1 MRAALP
7 GLVAALLCPAAP
19 AQDRAPEFASFARAR
34 PATTRSIPPAP
45 EEWERRRRLPSD
57 FGPPWLGAAER
68 QLLEAARGGRWADVL
83 ALLKAGPVNVNARDA
98 RGGGVLAL
106 AARDGHDAAVRE
118 LLARGAD
125 RDQAS
130 HEGFTPL
137 GAAAFYGRRSTLR
150 LLLRAGADARVFG
163 ASGQTP
169 LHLAAMTGRVD
180 LVDELL
186 AGGVDAGILNR
197 ARESALDVAAEH
209 GQQDT
214 VGRLMGAGV
223 DPKQA
228 GR

>member
-7 GLVAALLCPAAP
+7 ALAAALLCPAAP
-19 AQDRAPEFASFARAR
+19 AQDRATEFAPFAHER
-34 PATTRSIPPAP
+34 PAATRGAPPTPA
-45 EEWERRRRLPSD
+45 EWERRRRLPAD
-57 FGPPWLGAAER
+57 FGPPWLGTAEQ
-68 QLLEAARGGRWADVL
+68 QLLEAARASRWADVL
-83 ALLKAGPVNVNARDA
+83 ALLKAGRVNVNIRDA

-125 RDQAS
+125 RDHLS

-150 LLLRAGADARVFG
+150 LLLRAGADPRVFG

-169 LHLAAMTGRVD
+169 LHLAAMAGHVG

-186 AGGVDAGILNR
+186 AGGVDAGLLNR
-197 ARESALDVAAEH
+197 ARATALEVAAER

-214 VGRLMGAGV
+214 MRRLMEA
-223 DPKQA
+223 A
-228 GR
+228 AR